1 MLEQVALA
9 EDVPVQ
15 QVHIQA
21 PYLLAVATLLAK
33 TLHDHL
39 HSCVLCA
46 PRQYAQ
52 STETLVRDLQQ
63 LPVRFAFQRSL
74 SLWHTSVEDAAE
86 YHAA

>member
-46 PRQYAQ
+46 LLQYAQ
-52 STETLVRDLQQ
+52 WTKTLERDLQQ
-63 LPVRFAFQRSL
+63 LPFRFVFHGFL
-74 SLWHTSVEDAAE
+74 SL
-86 YHAA
+86 